1 MHDRTRKL
9 KVSTRERDGYFDRHA
24 VRIVAMTGRAAGTAY
39 EIRSERIT
47 MGRGPG
53 VDLAFDDTAMSRQHA
68 VIEFDNGKFQLQ
80 DLGSTNGLR
89 VNGNRVHVHPLRH
102 GDRIELGT
110 HLFQFLVEESED
122 RPDTYELS
130 VDSDE
135 LR

>member
-9 KVSTRERDGYFDRHA
+9 KVSTKEHDTYFDRHA

-39 EIRSERIT
+39 EIRGERVT
-47 MGRGPG
+47 LGRGPG

-68 VIEFDNGKFQLQ
+68 VIEFDNGAFQLQ

-89 VNGNRVHVHPLRH
+89 VNGNRVHVHTLRH

-110 HLFQFLVEESED
+110 HLFQFLVEESDD

-130 VDSDE
+130 VDSEE